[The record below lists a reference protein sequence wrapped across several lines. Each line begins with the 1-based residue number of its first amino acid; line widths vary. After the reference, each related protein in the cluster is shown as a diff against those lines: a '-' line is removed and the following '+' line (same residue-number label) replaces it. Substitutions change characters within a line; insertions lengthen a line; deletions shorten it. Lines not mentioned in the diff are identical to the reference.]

1 MTENTAYDSAV
12 YCTEELLTAV
22 GLHSQLICLSVLNI
36 ILAIAAIVGNT
47 LILIALQKE
56 TSLHPPSKV
65 LFRSLASTDLC
76 VGMIQTLYAVY
87 WLAVVHKRWQ
97 ICHYIFVLQ
106 SVSGTIL
113 IGVSLTT
120 ITAISVDR
128 LLALLLGVGYRQVV
142 TLKRMYL
149 AAVVFW
155 IYPIVGVGIGFYSRG
170 AWIIYASVSILVCM
184 ITTICC
190 YTRIF
195 LRLRHHQT
203 QVLSN
208 TQEQANRTISL
219 NIARYRKSVSSSM
232 WVQLT
237 LLFCYLPYMIVAPFA
252 YPAIRSRLPSPF
264 YVVLHALVTLL
275 LANSS
280 LNPIVYC
287 WKIKEVRRAVK
298 DTLTQLLFSQN

>member
-76 VGMIQTLYAVY
+76 VGMIQPLYAVY
-87 WLAVVHKRWQ
+87 WLSVVHKRWQ

-113 IGVSLTT
+113 IGVSLAT

-155 IYPIVGVGIGFYSRG
+155 IYPTVGVGIGFYSRG
-170 AWIIYASVSILVCM
+170 AWRIYASVSILVCM
-184 ITTICC
+184 TTTICC

-195 LRLRHHQT
+195 LRLRHRQT

-208 TQEQANRTISL
+208 AQEQANRTISL
-219 NIARYRKSVSSSM
+219 NIARYRKSVSSAM

-237 LLFCYLPYMIVAPFA
+237 LLFCYLPYMVVAPFA
-252 YPAIRSRLPSPF
+252 YPAIRSRLSSPF
-264 YVVLHALVTLL
+264 YVVFYALVTLL

-287 WKIKEVRRAVK
+287 WKIKEMRRAVK